1 MALNL
6 VSRVQVTASRFINKR
21 NSTALSHHGVRLEYD
36 PEARRVAALTLGV
49 TLALVATAIMFVL
62 SWFKPAG
69 QVGNS
74 KILADRDTGA
84 IYVMVDSRLHPA
96 LNLMSARL
104 IAGQAVNPTFVKAA
118 EIQKYPQGPTVGI
131 PGAPTA
137 MPVRAGGAGQWAVCD
152 SAPTATA
159 MTSAG
164 DRPLVTAIA
173 GPLSGAGAGT
183 LQMPSAVLT
192 RHNGKTYILWDG
204 RRSEVD
210 LNNKA
215 VALAL
220 GIDPGSPAPVPM
232 SKALFD
238 AIPATDPL
246 VLPAIPD
253 AGKPA
258 PWNLGPGV
266 VIGSVLSVRDLT
278 EQDAETFYVLLR
290 DGVEEVS
297 PFVAT
302 VVRAAN
308 SFGQAAPTQVSPD
321 ALAPIPKVTVLPVS
335 YYPPTR
341 LELVDT
347 TINTTTCLAW
357 EKGQGDRAA
366 ETRLVSGQAL
376 PIPAGAESRL
386 VRLVKAGSAGPQ
398 SAEADQVYIA
408 PGAANL
414 VLSTSAAPT
423 AASSDS
429 MWWIS
434 DQGVRF
440 GIELDQKTLEALGV
454 ASAAAVQAPW
464 PLIAVYSQGPA
475 LTRADAMTQHDS
487 LGPVTGAAPLPQK
500 EPGR

>member
-36 PEARRVAALTLGV
+36 PESRRVAALTLGV
-49 TLALVATAIMFVL
+49 ALMLVATGVMFLL

-84 IYVMVDSRLHPA
+84 IYVMVDGRLHPA

-104 IAGQAVNPTFVKAA
+104 IAGQPANPTFVKAA
-118 EIQKYPQGPTVGI
+118 ELEKYPQGPTVGI
-131 PGAPTA
+131 PGAPTS
-137 MPVRAGGAGQWAVCD
+137 MPIRSTGEGQWAVCD

-159 MTSAG
+159 MASAG

-173 GPLSGAGAGT
+173 GPPGGAAP
-183 LQMPSAVLT
+183 LQMPSAVLA
-192 RHNGKTYILWDG
+192 RHNGKTYVIWDG
-204 RRSEVD
+204 HRSEID
-210 LNNKA
+210 PNNKA

-220 GIDPGSPAPVPM
+220 GLDPGSPAPVAM

-253 AGKPA
+253 AGQPS
-258 PWNLGPGV
+258 PFNLGPKL
-266 VIGSVLSVRDLT
+266 VIGSVLAVRDLSQQGT
-278 EQDAETFYVLLR
+278 ETFYVLLR

-302 VVRAAN
+302 VVRSGN
-308 SFGQAAPTQVSPD
+308 SFGQAAPVEVSPD
-321 ALAPIPKVTVLPVS
+321 ALAPIPKVTSLPVS

-341 LELVDT
+341 LQLVDT
-347 TINTTTCLAW
+347 TVNTTTCLAW

-366 ETRLVSGQAL
+366 QTRVLSGQAL
-376 PIPAGAESRL
+376 PIPAGSESRL
-386 VRLVKAGSAGPQ
+386 VPLVKGAAVGPDSSQ
-398 SAEADQVYIA
+398 ADQVFIS

-414 VLSTSAAPT
+414 VMSTSAAPT
-423 AASSDS
+423 ATTRDS

-454 ASAAAVQAPW
+454 ASASAVPAPW
-464 PLIAVYSQGPA
+464 PLIAVYSPGPA
-475 LTRADAMTQHDS
+475 LTRADAMTQHAS
-487 LGPVTGAAPLPQK
+487 LGPVAGTEPLPSA

>member
-1 MALNL
+1 
-6 VSRVQVTASRFINKR
+6 
-21 NSTALSHHGVRLEYD
+21 VRLEYD

-84 IYVMVDSRLHPA
+84 IYVMVDGRLHPA

-278 EQDAETFYVLLR
+278 EQAAVLVNPRPPSYPGNRLNFPSKVLEYLSTGKPVVTTRTLSLAPEYDNVLLFAGDDTAAGLAAAI
-290 DGVEEVS
+290 DGVLDWTSDERSDYRRKVS
-297 PFVAT
+297 QF
-302 VVRAAN
+302 
-308 SFGQAAPTQVSPD
+308 
-321 ALAPIPKVTVLPVS
+321 
-335 YYPPTR
+335 
-341 LELVDT
+341 
-347 TINTTTCLAW
+347 
-357 EKGQGDRAA
+357 AA
-366 ETRLVSGQAL
+366 EHG
-376 PIPAGAESRL
+376 
-386 VRLVKAGSAGPQ
+386 
-398 SAEADQVYIA
+398 DWQV
-408 PGAANL
+408 
-414 VLSTSAAPT
+414 
-423 AASSDS
+423 
-429 MWWIS
+429 
-434 DQGVRF
+434 
-440 GIELDQKTLEALGV
+440 
-454 ASAAAVQAPW
+454 
-464 PLIAVYSQGPA
+464 
-475 LTRADAMTQHDS
+475 
-487 LGPVTGAAPLPQK
+487 VTGRFLGWASGLMHARHSPQNASC
-500 EPGR
+500 PSC

>member
-36 PEARRVAALTLGV
+36 PESRRVAALTLGV
-49 TLALVATAIMFVL
+49 TLALVATGVMFLL

-69 QVGNS
+69 QVGS
-74 KILADRDTGA
+74 SPILADRDTGA
-84 IYVMVDSRLHPA
+84 LYVMVDGRLHPA

-104 IAGQAVNPTFVKAA
+104 IAGRAVNPTFVKAA
-118 EIQKYPQGPTVGI
+118 ELEKYPQGPTVGI
-131 PGAPTA
+131 PGAPTS
-137 MPVRAGGAGQWAVCD
+137 MPIRASGEGQWAVCD

-159 MTSAG
+159 MASAG
-164 DRPLVTAIA
+164 DRPVVTAIA
-173 GPLSGAGAGT
+173 GPLAGEGAAT
-183 LQMPSAVLT
+183 LAMPQAVLA
-192 RHNGKTYILWDG
+192 RHNNKTYVIWDG
-204 RRSEVD
+204 HRSEID
-210 LNNKA
+210 PNNKA
-215 VALAL
+215 VAQAL
-220 GIDPGSPAPVPM
+220 GLDPGSPAPIPM

-253 AGKPA
+253 AGAPA
-258 PWNLGPGV
+258 PFNLGPKA
-266 VIGSVLSVRDLT
+266 VIGSVIAVRDLT
-278 EQDAETFYVLLR
+278 EADKQTFYVVLR
-290 DGVEEVS
+290 DGVEEIS

-302 VVRAAN
+302 VVRSAN
-308 SFGQAAPTQVSPD
+308 SFGAAAPLEVYPD
-321 ALAPIPKVTVLPVS
+321 ALAPIPKVTSLPVS

-347 TINTTTCLAW
+347 TVNTTTCLAW

-366 ETRLVSGQAL
+366 ETRVLSGQSL
-376 PIPAGAESRL
+376 PIPAGSESRL
-386 VRLVKAGSAGPQ
+386 VRLVKGGGGANA
-398 SAEADQVYIA
+398 AEADQVFIA

-414 VLSTSAAPT
+414 VMSTNAAPT
-423 AASSDS
+423 AATRDS

-454 ASAAAVQAPW
+454 ATAAAVQAPW
-464 PLIAVYSQGPA
+464 PLIAVYSPGPA
-475 LTRADAMTQHDS
+475 LTRADALTQHDS
-487 LGPVTGAAPLPQK
+487 LGPVAGAEPLPTRG
-500 EPGR
+500 PGR